1 MNEALCEYR
10 IQNAKEK
17 LAAAKVLYE
26 NGHYKDSIS
35 RSYYAMFSSA
45 RALLAT
51 KGLDSS
57 KHSGVISLFNQ
68 HFVKTEIVDK
78 TSGKKLAIA
87 KDMREDGDYK
97 DFMIVSREEA
107 EMQINEAEKIIEEI
121 EKVLNE
127 LKRKKI

>member
-1 MNEALCEYR
+1 MNEALVQYR

-17 LAAAKVLYE
+17 LAAAKTLYE
-26 NGHYKDSIS
+26 NGYYKDSIS

-57 KHSGVISLFNQ
+57 KHAGIISLFNQ
-68 HFVKTEIVDK
+68 HFVKTEMVDK
-78 TSGKKLAIA
+78 TLGKKLALS

-97 DFMIVSREEA
+97 DFILVSKEEA
-107 EMQINEAEKIIEEI
+107 EMQIKEAEKVIEEI
-121 EKVLNE
+121 EKAIDKLNA
-127 LKRKKI
+127 